1 MNTID
6 ELRKNIQDVEVAL
19 EQVGDTLDTGF
30 ELKHREA
37 VLYFEAEIRIL
48 LGRLKASFHD
58 AIKPITEEDIN
69 TCMAEIEENY

>member
-6 ELRKNIQDVEVAL
+6 ELRSNLQAVKVAL
-19 EQVGDTLDTGF
+19 RQVEDTLDTGF

-37 VLYFEAEIRIL
+37 VLDFEAETRIL
-48 LGRLKASFHD
+48 LGRLKANFHD
-58 AIKPITEEDIN
+58 AIKPITEEDIK

>member
-1 MNTID
+1 MHTID
-6 ELRKNIQDVEVAL
+6 ELRSNIQAVEVTL
-19 EQVGDTLDTGF
+19 QQVEDTLDTGA

-37 VLYFEAEIRIL
+37 VLDFEAETRIL

-58 AIKPITEEDIN
+58 AIRPITEEDIN